1 MRVTIYKGER
11 QLSDLA
17 RRLFDL
23 KGSKAKELT
32 KKTETA
38 ILLANPHLR
47 DLNHVPEGTL
57 IIVPDVPG
65 ANRSDEASGLDFG
78 AGQLGEELRRVHGA
92 AQQAMKAGIA
102 DLTEEAKTSL
112 ELQKSPE
119 LKRLAEKDR
128 TIPEQLAKV
137 GAEAKKG
144 LEEAKALTTMREQ
157 AFTQM
162 GKDLDEFLKQFAGK
176 QG

>member
-1 MRVTIYKGER
+1 MRVTIYKGEQ

-57 IIVPDVPG
+57 IMVPDVPG
-65 ANRSDEASGLDFG
+65 ANRSDEESGLDFN
-78 AGQLGEELRRVHGA
+78 AGQLVEELRRVRGA
-92 AQQAMKAGIA
+92 AQKAMEAGIA
-102 DLTEEAKTSL
+102 DLMEQAKTSL

-119 LKRLAEKDR
+119 LKRLGEKDR
-128 TIPEQLAKV
+128 TIQEQLKKI
-137 GAEAKKG
+137 GPEAKSRM
-144 LEEAKALTTMREQ
+144 EEAEALTTVREQ

-162 GKDLDEFLKQFAGK
+162 DKDLNEFLKQFAVK

>member
-23 KGSKAKELT
+23 RGSKAKELT

-47 DLNHVPEGTL
+47 DLKHVPEGTL

-78 AGQLGEELRRVHGA
+78 AGQLGEELRRVQGA
-92 AQQAMKAGIA
+92 AQKAMEAGIA
-102 DLTEEAKTSL
+102 DLTEQAKTSL
-112 ELQKSPE
+112 ELQKSPD
-119 LKRLAEKDR
+119 LKRLGEKDR
-128 TIPEQLAKV
+128 TISEQLAKIA
-137 GAEAKKG
+137 AEAKRE
-144 LEEAKALTTMREQ
+144 LEETKTLAATQAKTLAQLD
-157 AFTQM
+157 
-162 GKDLDEFLKQFAGK
+162 KDLNEFLKQIGTD
-176 QG
+176 

>member
-78 AGQLGEELRRVHGA
+78 AGKLVEELRRVRGA
-92 AQQAMKAGIA
+92 AQKAMEAGIA
-102 DLTEEAKTSL
+102 DLTQQAKTSL
-112 ELQKSPE
+112 DLQKSPE
-119 LKRLAEKDR
+119 LKRLGEKDR
-128 TIPEQLAKV
+128 TISEQLAKIV
-137 GAEAKKG
+137 AEAKRG
-144 LEEAKALTTMREQ
+144 LEETNALATVREQ

-162 GKDLDEFLKQFAGK
+162 DKDLDEFLKQFAVK
-176 QG
+176 QE